1 MGRWHR
7 PNKTCNSCGCRDLHW
22 EQTDRGW
29 RLAYENGQLHECAE
43 FYARKAIAN
52 RDTQEHNIAFK
63 APKVTP
69 LDAALAEARA
79 SFAKF
84 ADMTTTVDL
93 DTSEL
98 RTLGPEF
105 DFYDDEMG

>member
-1 MGRWHR
+1 MAYR
-7 PNKTCNSCGCRDLHW
+7 PSKVCNSCGCSGLHW
-22 EQTDRGW
+22 EQTNRGW
-29 RLAYENGQLHECAE
+29 RLAYANGELHECDA
-43 FYARKAIAN
+43 YYQRTRIPPANAR
-52 RDTQEHNIAFK
+52 NIAFK

-69 LDAALAEARA
+69 LDAALAQTRA

-84 ADMTTTVDL
+84 GDMTATVDL

-105 DFYDDEMG
+105 DFYDDEME